1 MQQFQSLQRLLLFY
15 TLTLLTMLS
24 LYYFALFDDIKTDNK
39 QQSIDTFETLQHAVT
54 EHAQPLNSEIQEI
67 LSEPSF
73 AGISYQ
79 IIFMM
84 PSGQTHIHRY
94 VRPNERAFPTV
105 TFPNVITSLPSDSN
119 NYGAYT
125 LNPRNLTGTIELES
139 GHKLYIILRHKPLEI
154 DWISY
159 RYWLP
164 LMTAIMFFIMA
175 LLYTLNRQTNWQ
187 QLIVYTDNL
196 SAKAK
201 DAYLPPP
208 FVDKKSTSEFLRLGH
223 ALSRI
228 SYQLHSNHRRIQ
240 TLQHRLE
247 RLVEQAPLPMVM
259 IMRHGQIS
267 FFNQRFERVFDTS
280 FQSDTTYQLTDFV
293 SADDESVQLL
303 LQKLSSLRV
312 TRTLNVRGIENQQ
325 AYQLHITPWFGEHGQ
340 VHGFTVLLNNVNEL
354 VNQNTQLQ
362 QKNQQLQ
369 GKIDELSELKPAIY
383 HELHQPLE
391 TIIDTLEAVNTDT
404 FSIQQHTV
412 LQTLTRSSDAM
423 LTSLNDMLGMEEIDV
438 KKTHLKI
445 ESVDIYKLGQHIN
458 DLVIEDARRQ
468 GLELLYFFDP
478 DCPRHIDTDR
488 KRLCQVLL
496 SLLDNAITST
506 LAGSVSLTIEAFA
519 DAALP
524 LSVNDSVLVTN
535 DDMTAKNPHNW
546 VRFSLQH
553 TAVDNTSRKQ
563 TPPLTYVKQTDVA
576 ANDQIQ
582 QPLVQANLAHTKA
595 NTFAQLLGGFL
606 ESNSSDNDCSTIN
619 LYLPCR
625 RPSYQPVY
633 HLNEQLT
640 KVHLIAVVNQTLGA
654 EHLQRLCDYLSIPA
668 SIYTTIN
675 SATIKQLTKQL
686 AKDGQT
692 LAPVLLLDYEY
703 YESNAIVFPKP
714 AAGDDKNIND
724 SRRKGLSRLLANISL
739 PTILLSMKPER
750 RIPSMLLDQCDGF
763 LAKPLDNALLLSEL
777 LRLTLPVRQTL
788 VTAQSTDTDKFDT
801 DNLDNDNLDNESR
814 ALVTEVDGATID
826 ISDHKTTN
834 ETAPPLILV
843 VEDSPTNQKIACKI
857 LTKLGYRTVVA
868 EDGQQALSQLQ
879 AQHEEIAL
887 ILMDCRM
894 PVMDGLQATQA
905 IRAQGDDIP
914 IVALTANNT
923 AEDRDACFEVGMD
936 EFLTKPIDKNKLQ
949 SVLQSLIKD

>member
-39 QQSIDTFETLQHAVT
+39 QQSIDTFKALQHAVT
-54 EHAQPLNSEIQEI
+54 EHSQPLNSEIQKT

-94 VRPNERAFPTV
+94 VRANERAFPTV
-105 TFPNVITSLPSDSN
+105 TFPNVITSLPSDN
-119 NYGAYT
+119 NHYGAYT

-139 GHKLYIILRHKPLEI
+139 GHKLYIILRHKPLAI

-159 RYWLP
+159 HYWLP
-164 LMTAIMFFIMA
+164 LMTAIIFFIMA

-208 FVDKKSTSEFLRLGH
+208 FIDKKSTPEFLRLGH

-280 FQSDTTYQLTDFV
+280 FQSDANHQLTDFV

-340 VHGFTVLLNNVNEL
+340 VHGFTVLLNNINEL
-354 VNQNTQLQ
+354 ISQNTQLQ
-362 QKNQQLQ
+362 QRTQQLQ
-369 GKIDELSELKPAIY
+369 GKLDEFSELKPAIY
-383 HELHQPLE
+383 HELRRPLE
-391 TIIDTLEAVNTDT
+391 TITDTLEAVNTDT
-404 FSIQQHTV
+404 FSIQQQTV
-412 LQTLTRSSDAM
+412 LQTLVRSSDAM
-423 LTSLNDMLGMEEIDV
+423 LTSLNDMLGIEEVDV

-445 ESVDIYKLGQHIN
+445 ESVDIYKLGQHVN

-468 GLELLYFFDP
+468 GLELLYFFNP
-478 DCPRHIDTDR
+478 DCPRYIDTDR

-506 LAGSVSLTIEAFA
+506 VAGSVSLTIEAIA
-519 DAALP
+519 EAALP
-524 LSVNDSVLVTN
+524 LGVNDSVLVV
-535 DDMTAKNPHNW
+535 DDENTAKNPHNW
-546 VRFSLQH
+546 IRFSLQH
-553 TAVDNTSRKQ
+553 TGADNTSHKQ
-563 TPPLTYVKQTDVA
+563 TLPLTYVKKTDA
-576 ANDQIQ
+576 PANYQIQ
-582 QPLVQANLAHTKA
+582 QPVVQANLARTTA
-595 NTFAQLLGGFL
+595 NSFAQLLGGFI
-606 ESNSSDNDCSTIN
+606 ESNSSDNDRSTIN

-640 KVHLIAVVNQTLGA
+640 KVHLIAVIHKTLGA
-654 EHLQRLCDYLSIPA
+654 EHLQRLCDHLSIPA
-668 SIYTTIN
+668 SIYTTID
-675 SATIKQLTKQL
+675 SATIQRLAKQL
-686 AKDGQT
+686 AKDTQT

-714 AAGDDKNIND
+714 AAGDDRTMSD

-750 RIPSMLLDQCDGF
+750 RIPSILLDQCDGF
-763 LAKPLDNALLLSEL
+763 LAKPLDSALLLSEL
-777 LRLTLPVRQTL
+777 MRLTLSVRQKL
-788 VTAQSTDTDKFDT
+788 VTAQNLDT
-801 DNLDNDNLDNESR
+801 DNLDTDNSDSSGR
-814 ALVTEVDGATID
+814 ALVTEVDGVAID
-826 ISDHKTTN
+826 TPTHKTTDEN
-834 ETAPPLILV
+834 TLPLILV

-923 AEDRDACFEVGMD
+923 AEDRDACFAVGMD
-936 EFLTKPIDKNKLQ
+936 EFLTKPINKNKLQ
-949 SVLQSLIKD
+949 SVLESLIKG